1 MDAYVSEVIRAVNA
15 LPKKTFANLVEVISD
30 MVIGYPPEMHEGILE
45 RVVSFVIMTQ
55 DPVQTWLKS
64 GAQWGTVV
72 ARLEDLE
79 DDRYLQMTTSDF
91 ENVKQVAKYNRWFT
105 CWNDWVA
112 WVSRLDNKRRVH
124 AKKSQQRVTDEV
136 GSWIDAR
143 RELMEDKDML
153 FKTRE
158 AYLEELG
165 WFEQQICRLP
175 SGKWRLQLEHN
186 KERQKINL
194 RIKDIIGQVK
204 AVTRIRDNW
213 AATKI
218 QRAFRDYTE
227 TFADCKTCAFSYK
240 RGEGFNSSFCSWSC
254 CSIDM
259 IEVIV

>member
-30 MVIGYPPEMHEGILE
+30 MVVGYPPEMHEGILE

-158 AYLEELG
+158 A
-165 WFEQQICRLP
+165 
-175 SGKWRLQLEHN
+175 
-186 KERQKINL
+186 
-194 RIKDIIGQVK
+194 
-204 AVTRIRDNW
+204 
-213 AATKI
+213 
-218 QRAFRDYTE
+218 
-227 TFADCKTCAFSYK
+227 
-240 RGEGFNSSFCSWSC
+240 
-254 CSIDM
+254 
-259 IEVIV
+259 